1 MKNSLI
7 GIGLAVA
14 SCQGDSPPTVNEI
27 NFDSVYK
34 TKSGFE
40 VRYVLDAD
48 GSVQRWNVFRP
59 LEPGEKYRTLDVK
72 IMEKFVVVGNFL
84 IIPFDF
90 KKEKS
95 WEYAGIQCIKT
106 DYADMKT
113 IGTIKIKCTYN
124 EFNGYSVYEYSP
136 KRGVVYLE
144 ENCPRCGA
152 DEIEILSSEL
162 GLGARKSN
170 GQ

>member
-7 GIGLAVA
+7 CIGLAVA
-14 SCQGDSPPTVNEI
+14 SCQGVHTPTVSEI

-59 LEPGEKYRTLDVK
+59 LESGEKYRTLDVK
-72 IMEKFVVVGNFL
+72 MRGEFVVVGDFL
-84 IIPFDF
+84 IIPFDLN
-90 KKEKS
+90 KENS
-95 WEYAGIQCIKT
+95 WQYAGINCEKK
-106 DYADMKT
+106 DYANMKS
-113 IGTIKIKCTYN
+113 IGTIKIKCVYDQ
-124 EFNGYSVYEYSP
+124 FDGYSIYEYSQE
-136 KRGVVYLE
+136 RGVLYLE
-144 ENCPRCGA
+144 EGCSRCGA

-162 GLGARKSN
+162 GLGARISN

>member
-14 SCQGDSPPTVNEI
+14 SCQGDPPPTVNEI

-72 IMEKFVVVGNFL
+72 IREKFVVVGNFL

-95 WEYAGIQCIKT
+95 WEYAGI
-106 DYADMKT
+106 
-113 IGTIKIKCTYN
+113 
-124 EFNGYSVYEYSP
+124 
-136 KRGVVYLE
+136 
-144 ENCPRCGA
+144 
-152 DEIEILSSEL
+152 
-162 GLGARKSN
+162 
-170 GQ
+170 